1 MSSNVKVVDG
11 ETLNKRN
18 ARKKLINSI
27 IRYTI
32 LILGA
37 LIMIYP
43 IIWLIGASF
52 KTNSEIFSSIGFIPS
67 SIDFSAYVKGWQTS
81 TEYTFTTYFANTFM
95 IIIPKVIFTVI
106 ASTLTAYGFT
116 RFDFPFKK
124 MLMAILVGTLFLP
137 SVVTRVPLYL
147 LWKELGFL
155 DTYIPLTVPALFGG
169 EAFFVFMMVQFM
181 RGIPREL
188 DEAAKVDGCNS
199 LQILYK
205 VLVPV
210 MIPCIVSVALFQF
223 MWTMNDFLGP
233 LIYISS
239 VSKYPVAIAIK
250 LAMDTSGGTF
260 EWNQTIAMSL
270 MGLVPS
276 LVLFFLAQKTFIEG
290 VTAGSVK
297 G

>member
-169 EAFFVFMMVQFM
+169 EAFFIFMMVQFM